1 MGLEHV
7 CDGAIM
13 SAKIGEAPITGD
25 KTIFIAT
32 RATIAVEILMMLT
45 FKDYG

>member
-1 MGLEHV
+1 MGFAHV
-7 CDGAIM
+7 CDGEIM
-13 SAKIGEAPITGD
+13 SAKTGEAPITGD

-45 FKDYG
+45 FKE